1 MLSNCESSANMAST
15 KNHRFVFIRHAEA
28 TCNLQDEHVLI
39 SSVMPDS
46 SLTTVGQQQAQLLAN
61 SIPKELIGGK
71 IFSSPMTR
79 AMQTANFLTTRHN
92 LPLVSDER
100 LEEVRIEP
108 SLTPAL
114 TLSEWDAM
122 LQERLDNPTINVRP
136 EVETVAEQKARVT
149 DFLCQRHQERGKE
162 KVTVIVSHAF
172 TIELAIFV
180 LLGLEV
186 SLLRHWRIRISNS
199 ALHIIENEEI
209 GGKSRLV
216 LTNAKNHLRLWL

>member
-1 MLSNCESSANMAST
+1 MLSNCESPINMPSI
-15 KNHRFVFIRHAEA
+15 KSHRFVFIRHAEA
-28 TCNLQDEHVLI
+28 TCNLQDAHALI

-46 SLTTVGQQQAQLLAN
+46 PLTTVGQQQAQLLAN
-61 SIPKELIGGK
+61 NIPKELIGNK
-71 IFSSPMTR
+71 IFSSPMIR
-79 AMQTANFLTTRHN
+79 AMQTANLLKTRHN

-100 LEEVRIEP
+100 LEEVRIKP

-114 TLSEWDAM
+114 SLSQWDTM
-122 LQERLDNPTINVRP
+122 LQERLNNPTINVRP
-136 EVETVAEQKARVT
+136 EVETVAAQRTRVA
-149 DFLCQRHQERGKE
+149 DFLCQRHQERGEE

-180 LLGLEV
+180 LLGLDV
-186 SLLRHWRIRISNS
+186 SMLSQWRIRISNS

-209 GGKSRLV
+209 GGKSRIV